1 MGTARL
7 HPHNRHEVSHH
18 AGSTAQCGQHGIG
31 LIRIHDPEVDES
43 FETILDP
50 VRKAT
55 PPAAVD
61 GFLEQRLEEDEVQI
75 LRSALESSE
84 P

>member
-1 MGTARL
+1 MR
-7 HPHNRHEVSHH
+7 P
-18 AGSTAQCGQHGIG
+18 AGVG
-31 LIRIHDPEVDES
+31 LIRIHDPQDDNA

-61 GFLEQRLEEDEVQI
+61 GFLEQRLTEDELKT
-75 LRSALESSE
+75 LRSAIEGSQ